1 MNTFILAFVV
11 ATFSTGGSGVTEV
24 PEKALDVEEVIQAV
38 SPAQLRKTINRLDA
52 FGTRHTFSDTVSDE
66 RGIGAARRW
75 LRDQFQV
82 LADASG
88 RSDITV
94 ELMRYIQ
101 PPQGRRI
108 TEAIEIVNVVMI
120 IPGTMPESRGR
131 MFVVLGH
138 YDSRNGDGMD
148 AEGDAPGANDD
159 GSGTAAVLELARVFS
174 TRPGEAPT
182 VLSMTAAG
190 GRGLWA

>member
-1 MNTFILAFVV
+1 MNTFIIALV
-11 ATFSTGGSGVTEV
+11 ATMLSSGVSGVSVEV

-108 TEAIEIVNVVMI
+108 TEAI
-120 IPGTMPESRGR
+120 
-131 MFVVLGH
+131 
-138 YDSRNGDGMD
+138 
-148 AEGDAPGANDD
+148 
-159 GSGTAAVLELARVFS
+159 
-174 TRPGEAPT
+174 
-182 VLSMTAAG
+182 
-190 GRGLWA
+190 